1 MSSAIYRTDHIR
13 LTDMQ
18 ITIMQV
24 LQEKYITYAK
34 PYDGTFASELLDIV
48 ARPTTVKDNG
58 KVHKRFR

>member
-1 MSSAIYRTDHIR
+1 
-13 LTDMQ
+13 
-18 ITIMQV
+18 MQV